1 MRFKGSCSDT
11 LVLFVGAPEVSHRNV
26 WSQTYPMRSSSAEP
40 LRRVFVCTGPCMR
53 TPDDVSFSPRQK
65 PASFRLFCRSATKI
79 LKTLVS
85 DQARLVWQLLNPCRS
100 VRRRSNSTERKKKK
114 KRPVKRENLPS
125 EAGKAGS
132 RLRVFKEQLALSLLL
147 L

>member
-11 LVLFVGAPEVSHRNV
+11 LVPFVGAPEVSHRKV

-40 LRRVFVCTGPCMR
+40 LRRVFVCTGSCMR

-65 PASFRLFCRSATKI
+65 PASFRLFCRSATKT

-85 DQARLVWQLLNPCRS
+85 DQAARLVWLLNPCRS

-114 KRPVKRENLPS
+114 KT
-125 EAGKAGS
+125 AGKARKSPLGTGEGWKP
-132 RLRVFKEQLALSLLL
+132 VEGF
-147 L
+147 